1 MNSSTPTPLQEAAAA
16 MPAITL
22 EEMESVKL
30 LNRVDS
36 KFVTDTS
43 TLLKVLEDARKAGYS
58 ALQTGGSKLIPYSSV
73 YYDTPGMKM
82 FRDHHNRHLVRE
94 KVRTRV
100 YLNSGLSFL
109 EIKLKNNHGR
119 TKKKR
124 TPIPESEL
132 KDFTFDDTACAYL
145 AAHSA
150 VTADMITP
158 VLSTNFTRIT
168 LVNSQRSER
177 ITIDTDLHFENYRTG
192 NSVSLDGLAIIE
204 LKQDSLQQSTM
215 RDILLDH
222 RVKQMRVSKYCI
234 AVVLTDTDAKGN
246 RFKPKVRTI
255 EKIMNKKFDVI

>member
-1 MNSSTPTPLQEAAAA
+1 MNSDVPTPLQEAAAA
-16 MPAITL
+16 LPSISL
-22 EEMESVKL
+22 EEMEGVKL

-36 KFVTDTS
+36 KFVTDTG
-43 TLLKVLEDARKAGYS
+43 TLLKVLSDARSEGYR
-58 ALQTGGSKLIPYSSV
+58 ALQTEGSKLIPYSSV

-109 EIKLKNNHGR
+109 EIKRKNNHGR

-145 AAHSA
+145 ASHSA
-150 VTADMITP
+150 VTAEMITP

-168 LVNSQRSER
+168 LVDSALSER
-177 ITIDTDLHFENYRTG
+177 ITIDTGLQFENYRTG
-192 NSVSLDGLAIIE
+192 NQASLDGLAIIE
-204 LKQDSLQQSTM
+204 LKQDSQKQSAM
-215 RDILLDH
+215 RDILLRR

-234 AVVLTDTDAKGN
+234 AVVLTDSQAKGN
-246 RFKPKVRTI
+246 RFKIKVRTI
-255 EKIMNKKFDVI
+255 EKIMNRKFDLI